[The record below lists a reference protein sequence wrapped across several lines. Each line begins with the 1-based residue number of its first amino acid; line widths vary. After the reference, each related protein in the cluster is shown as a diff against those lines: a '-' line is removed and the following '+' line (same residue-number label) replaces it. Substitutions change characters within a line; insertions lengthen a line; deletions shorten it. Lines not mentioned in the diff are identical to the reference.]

1 MSEQDIMHDLIGE
14 FKIQRDAIMG
24 MISDL
29 EGIKKNIDRLIPE
42 QLDARYVRFF
52 EEKVRSI
59 TELFKTLLDMRKEI
73 TKNLKDE
80 IDLRRRLEIKDT
92 LEDIEK
98 IIDIRGLAGK
108 VEQFKKRKDKI
119 KLQSIKDARKATD
132 EISSKITALSKR
144 EED

>member
-1 MSEQDIMHDLIGE
+1 MSEQEIIFELLDE
-14 FKIQRDAIMG
+14 FKKQRNAIME

-29 EGIKKNIDRLIPE
+29 ERIKKNIDRLIPE

-52 EEKVRSI
+52 EEKVKSI

-92 LEDIEK
+92 LDDIEK

-108 VEQFKKRKDKI
+108 VEQFKKRKDKV
-119 KLQSIKDARKATD
+119 KEQSIKDAQKATD
-132 EISSKITALSKR
+132 EISSNISALSNN
-144 EED
+144 

>member
-1 MSEQDIMHDLIGE
+1 MSEQEIMYELMSE

-52 EEKVRSI
+52 EEKVKSV

-92 LEDIEK
+92 IEDIEK

-108 VEQFKKRKDKI
+108 VEQFKQRKDKV
-119 KLQSIKDARKATD
+119 KAQSIKDAQEATD
-132 EISSKITALSKR
+132 EISGKITALSNNK
-144 EED
+144 

>member
-1 MSEQDIMHDLIGE
+1 MSEQEIIHELLGE
-14 FKIQRDAIMG
+14 FRNQRDAIME

-29 EGIKKNIDRLIPE
+29 EEIKKNIDRLIPE

-52 EEKVRSI
+52 EEKVKSA

-73 TKNLKDE
+73 SKNLKDE

-108 VEQFKKRKDKI
+108 VEQFKKRKDKV
-119 KLQSIKDARKATD
+119 KAQSIKDAQEATD
-132 EISSKITALSKR
+132 EISNKITALSNNK
-144 EED
+144 

>member
-1 MSEQDIMHDLIGE
+1 MSEQEIMYELLGE
-14 FKIQRDAIMG
+14 FRNQRDAIMG

-29 EGIKKNIDRLIPE
+29 EEIKKNIDRLIPE

-52 EEKVRSI
+52 EEKVKSV

-92 LEDIEK
+92 IEDIEK

-108 VEQFKKRKDKI
+108 VEQFKKRKDKV
-119 KLQSIKDARKATD
+119 KAQSVKDAQKATD
-132 EISSKITALSKR
+132 EISSKITALSDNK
-144 EED
+144 